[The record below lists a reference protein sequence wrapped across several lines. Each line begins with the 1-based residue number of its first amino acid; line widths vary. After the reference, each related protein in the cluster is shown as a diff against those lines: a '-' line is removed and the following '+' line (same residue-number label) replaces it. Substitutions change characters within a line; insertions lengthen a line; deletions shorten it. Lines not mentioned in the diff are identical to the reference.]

1 METLEELHQRQL
13 DETEARHARWEAE
26 DAAQV
31 LSIVRQQIEARL
43 SQFEQNPDSDM
54 FLYLATGF
62 LDGIRDSKALK
73 YEELDAAYKRLRAVT
88 ISKLEKML
96 RERQERADLETP
108 STLQ

>member
-13 DETEARHARWEAE
+13 DETAARHQRWEEE

-43 SQFEQNPDSDM
+43 THLEQHPASDM
-54 FLYLATGF
+54 FLYLAMGF
-62 LDGIRDSKALK
+62 LDGVRDSKALK
-73 YEELDAAYKRLRAVT
+73 YEELDASYKRLSAVT
-88 ISKLEKML
+88 MSNLEKSR